1 MVSCIL
7 SEKLKIQA
15 KRHFPNISL
24 ENAFYVLDYYVI
36 KKDNRLQTSDRL
48 YLNLTINL
56 TIMYYKHRIYQIIK
70 YHLKEFKNEN

>member
-48 YLNLTINL
+48 YLNLTI
-56 TIMYYKHRIYQIIK
+56 MYYKHRIYQIIK

>member
-48 YLNLTINL
+48 YLNLTI
-56 TIMYYKHRIYQIIK
+56 MYYKHRIYQIIK
-70 YHLKEFKNEN
+70 YQLKEFKNEN

>member
-7 SEKLKIQA
+7 SEKLKIQV

-48 YLNLTINL
+48 YLNLTI
-56 TIMYYKHRIYQIIK
+56 MYYKHRIYQIIK

>member
-7 SEKLKIQA
+7 SKKLKIQA

-24 ENAFYVLDYYVI
+24 ENAFYILDYYVI

-48 YLNLTINL
+48 YLNLTI
-56 TIMYYKHRIYQIIK
+56 MYYKHRIYQIIK
-70 YHLKEFKNEN
+70 YHLKEFENEN

>member
-48 YLNLTINL
+48 YLNFA
-56 TIMYYKHRIYQIIK
+56 IMYYKHRIYQIIK

>member
-7 SEKLKIQA
+7 SEKLRIQA

-36 KKDNRLQTSDRL
+36 KKDKRLQISDRL
-48 YLNLTINL
+48 YLNL